1 MDRKIALD
9 GLISHR
15 TRLQDIGHGFDL
27 LAKGEAR
34 RVVIEF

>member
-1 MDRKIALD
+1 MEKKISLD

-15 TRLQDIGHGFDL
+15 IGLNDIAHGFDL

-34 RVVIEF
+34 RVVVEF